1 MRDVAVIG
9 IGVTQFGEL
18 WDHSFRQVGIQA
30 GLEAVYDANLS
41 GSEIDAMYI
50 GNMSSGRFID
60 QHHIGAL
67 IADYSGMASHNVPST
82 RIEAAGASGSLAFRQ
97 GVMAVASGMHDVVVV
112 GGAEKMTDVSDDASN
127 FILNSAADQQWES
140 MMGATFASLHA
151 MIARRFIHEGYAT
164 REQMAA
170 VAVKNHLHGALNPKA
185 QFQRAIKLDTV
196 LRSPIVADPLTMF
209 DCSPISDGA
218 AAVVLCPM
226 EKAYEYTDKPVKVLG
241 TGQASDTLALYQRGD
256 ICSFNAT
263 KVATR
268 MAMEIAD
275 LTVKDV
281 DLVEVHDD
289 YTISELLAL
298 EDMGFFARGEAGKA
312 VESGET
318 ELTGSIPVNTS
329 GGLKARGNPIGA
341 TGVAQIVELVAQLRG
356 DADRRQ
362 VKGAQIG
369 MAQSIGGTGS
379 TAVISI
385 LGAV

>member
-1 MRDVAVIG
+1 MREVAVIG
-9 IGVTQFGEL
+9 TGVTQFGEL

-151 MIARRFIHEGYAT
+151 MIAKRYIHEGYAT
-164 REQMAA
+164 REQIAQ
-170 VAVKNHLHGALNPKA
+170 VAVKSHLHGALNPKA
-185 QFQRAIKLDTV
+185 QFQRQIKLETV
-196 LRSPIVADPLTMF
+196 LRSPMVAEPLTMF

-218 AAVVLCPM
+218 AAVVLCPLD
-226 EKAYEYTDKPVKVLG
+226 KAHEYTDKPVKVLG
-241 TGQASDTLALYQRGD
+241 TGQASDTLALYQRPD
-256 ICSFNAT
+256 ICSFGAT
-263 KVATR
+263 KVASR
-268 MAMEIAD
+268 MAYDIAGVGPED
-275 LTVKDV
+275 I

-298 EDMGFFARGEAGKA
+298 EDMGFFPRGEAGRA

-318 ELTGSIPVNTS
+318 EIGGRLPVNTS

-341 TGVAQIVELVAQLRG
+341 TGVAQIVELVTQLRG
-356 DADRRQ
+356 DADKRQ
-362 VKGAQIG
+362 VKGAKTG

-379 TAVISI
+379 TAVITI
-385 LGAV
+385 MGVA

>member
-67 IADYSGMASHNVPST
+67 IADYSGLASHNVPST

-112 GGAEKMTDVSDDASN
+112 GGAEKMTDVSDEASN

-164 REQMAA
+164 REQIAS

-185 QFQRAIKLDTV
+185 QFQRPIKLDTV
-196 LRSPIVADPLTMF
+196 LRSPMVADPLTMF

-218 AAVVLCPM
+218 AAVVLCPLD
-226 EKAYEYTDKPVKVLG
+226 KAYEYTDNPVKVLG

-268 MAMEIAD
+268 MALDIAD

-356 DADRRQ
+356 DADKRQ
-362 VKGAQIG
+362 VKGAQVG

-385 LGAV
+385 LGAI

>member
-1 MRDVAVIG
+1 
-9 IGVTQFGEL
+9 
-18 WDHSFRQVGIQA
+18 
-30 GLEAVYDANLS
+30 
-41 GSEIDAMYI
+41 MYI

-151 MIARRFIHEGYAT
+151 MIAQRYMHEGYAT
-164 REQMAA
+164 REQIAQ
-170 VAVKNHLHGALNPKA
+170 VAVKSHLHGALNPKA
-185 QFQRAIKLDTV
+185 QFQKPIKLETV
-196 LRSPIVADPLTMF
+196 LRSPTVAEPLTMF

-218 AAVVLCPM
+218 AAVVLCPL
-226 EKAYEYTDKPVKVLG
+226 ETAHEYTDKPVKVLG
-241 TGQASDTLALYQRGD
+241 TGQASDTLALYQRPD
-256 ICSFNAT
+256 ICSFEAT
-263 KVATR
+263 KVASR
-268 MAMEIAD
+268 MAYDIAGVGPD
-275 LTVKDV
+275 GI
-281 DLVEVHDD
+281 DLVEIHDD

-298 EDMGFFARGEAGKA
+298 EDMGFFPRGEAGKA

-318 ELTGSIPVNTS
+318 EIGGRLPVNTS

-341 TGVAQIVELVAQLRG
+341 TGVAQIVELVTQLRG
-356 DADRRQ
+356 DADKRQ
-362 VKGAQIG
+362 VKGASTG

-379 TAVISI
+379 TAVITI
-385 LGAV
+385 MGVV

>member
-1 MRDVAVIG
+1 MREVAVIG

-112 GGAEKMTDVSDDASN
+112 GGAEKMTDVSDDQSN

-151 MIARRFIHEGYAT
+151 MIARRYMHEGYAT
-164 REQMAA
+164 REQIAS
-170 VAVKNHLHGALNPKA
+170 VAVKNHLHGAMNPKA
-185 QFQRAIKLDTV
+185 QFQRAIKLDAV

-218 AAVVLCPM
+218 AAVVLCPL
-226 EKAYEYTDKPVKVLG
+226 EKAYEYTDNPVKVLG
-241 TGQASDTLALYQRGD
+241 TGQASDTLALYQRDD

-268 MAMEIAD
+268 MALEIAD
-275 LTVKDV
+275 VTINDI

-298 EDMGFFARGEAGKA
+298 EDMGFFPRGKAGEA

-318 ELTGSIPVNTS
+318 EITGSIPVNTS

-341 TGVAQIVELVAQLRG
+341 TGVAQIVEIVAQLRG
-356 DADRRQ
+356 DADKRQ
-362 VKGAQIG
+362 VKDASVG

-385 LGAV
+385 LGAI

>member
-1 MRDVAVIG
+1 MREVAVIG

-112 GGAEKMTDVSDDASN
+112 GGAEKMTDVSDDQSN

-151 MIARRFIHEGYAT
+151 MIARRYMHEGYAT
-164 REQMAA
+164 REQIAS
-170 VAVKNHLHGALNPKA
+170 VAVKNHLHGAMNPKA
-185 QFQRAIKLDTV
+185 QFQRAIKLDAV

-218 AAVVLCPM
+218 AAVVLCPL
-226 EKAYEYTDKPVKVLG
+226 EKAYEYTDNPVKVLG
-241 TGQASDTLALYQRGD
+241 TGQASDTLALYQRDD

-268 MAMEIAD
+268 MALEIAD
-275 LTVKDV
+275 VTINDI

-298 EDMGFFARGEAGKA
+298 EDMGFFPRGKAGEA

-318 ELTGSIPVNTS
+318 EITGSIPVNTS

-341 TGVAQIVELVAQLRG
+341 TGVAQIVEIVSQLRG
-356 DADRRQ
+356 DADKRQ
-362 VKGAQIG
+362 VKDASVG

-385 LGAV
+385 LGAI